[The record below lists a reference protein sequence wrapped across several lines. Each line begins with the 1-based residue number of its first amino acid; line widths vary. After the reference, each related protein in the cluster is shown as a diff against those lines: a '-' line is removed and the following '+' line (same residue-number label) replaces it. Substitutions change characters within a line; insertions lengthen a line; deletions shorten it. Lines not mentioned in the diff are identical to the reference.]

1 MQRSNT
7 YIILFSIALTVVL
20 GGLLSVTSV
29 GLKPMQDKQV
39 ELDTKKKILGA
50 VMDISSIEDPNEI
63 LSLYDQRVES
73 VVVDYEGNLVE
84 TNEKGEPLVAEKV
97 SIQKNYRIA
106 PENRIYPVYKFKAED
121 GSIDAYVFP
130 MWGNGL
136 WDWIS
141 AYMAIDSDLN
151 TVRGIAF
158 DHKAE
163 TPGLGARI
171 ASEQIQSR
179 YVGKEIYSESS
190 ELVSVTMVKG
200 ENNQGLSEH
209 QVDGMSGATMTAK
222 GVNAMIQQY
231 LGCYQP
237 YIKKIKS
244 EDNKV
249 ALNQ

>member
-7 YIILFSIALTVVL
+7 YIIIFSIVLTIIL
-20 GGLLSVTSV
+20 GGMLSLASV
-29 GLKPMQDKQV
+29 GLKPLQDKQV

-50 VMDISSIEDPNEI
+50 VMDISNIQDPNE
-63 LSLYDQRVES
+63 LLELYKQKVES
-73 VVVDYEGNLVE
+73 IVIDFEGNLVE
-84 TNEKGEPLVAEKV
+84 QDEKGNPVIAEKV
-97 SIQKNYRIA
+97 SIQKNYRFK
-106 PENRIYPVYKFKAED
+106 PEERLYPIYMFKSED
-121 GSIDAYVFP
+121 GKIDAYVFP

-141 AYMAIDSDLN
+141 AYIAIDSDLN

-171 ASEQIQSR
+171 ASDVIQGR
-179 YVGKEIYSESS
+179 YVGKEIYNEDG

-200 ENNQGLSEH
+200 LNNAGLSEH
-209 QVDGMSGATMTAK
+209 QVDGMSGATMTGK
-222 GVNAMIQQY
+222 GVNAMLEQY
-231 LGCYQP
+231 LKCYQP
-237 YIKKIKS
+237 FIKKEKS
-244 EDNKV
+244 ENKI

>member
-7 YIILFSIALTVVL
+7 YIIIFSIVLTIIL
-20 GGLLSVTSV
+20 GGMLSLASV
-29 GLKPMQDKQV
+29 GLKPLQDKQV

-50 VMDISSIEDPNEI
+50 VMDISNIQDPNE
-63 LSLYDQRVES
+63 LLELYKQKVES
-73 VVVDYEGNLVE
+73 IVIDFEGNLVE
-84 TNEKGEPLVAEKV
+84 QDEKGNPVIAEKV
-97 SIQKNYRIA
+97 SIQKNYRFK
-106 PENRIYPVYKFKAED
+106 PEERLYPIYMFKSED
-121 GSIDAYVFP
+121 GKIDAYVFP

-141 AYMAIDSDLN
+141 AYIAIDSDLN

-171 ASEQIQSR
+171 ASDVIQGR
-179 YVGKEIYSESS
+179 YVGKEIYNEDG

-200 ENNQGLSEH
+200 ENNAGLSEH
-209 QVDGMSGATMTAK
+209 QVDGMSGATMTGK
-222 GVNAMIQQY
+222 GVNAMLEQY
-231 LGCYQP
+231 LKCYQP
-237 YIKKIKS
+237 FIKKEKS
-244 EDNKV
+244 ENKI